1 MMVEGLLGFWQ
12 QHLPLFSVLLPALTA
27 VLLVLLGDARSSN
40 PDSAQRSARRQR
52 WISVSSALLGLV
64 MAGVLLNHA
73 QQGVI
78 VSYALGEWQAPFG
91 INLVLDRLSA
101 LMLLLT
107 YLVAV
112 PALIYAC
119 CGWDQR
125 GRYFHAM
132 FQFQLM
138 GLAGA
143 FLTGDLFNLFVF
155 FEILLL
161 ASYVLLL
168 HGQGAK
174 RFRMGVHYV
183 VLNLVASAL
192 FLLGLGLIYAATGT
206 LNMTDIALK
215 VAVLTGDDAVLA
227 QAAAVVLLIV
237 FGVKAA
243 LFPLYFW
250 LPNTYAA
257 ASAPVAT
264 LFAIMTKVGVY
275 SIIRVH
281 ALIFGVDAG
290 ASAMAVGTWLLPLAL
305 LTSVLGVLGAL
316 AAHSLKRLVAY
327 LTVSS
332 VGTILI
338 AVGLYTPSSLSAAL
352 YYMMHSTLVIAG
364 LFLFVELVAS
374 QRGTT
379 KDVLQPALR
388 VKEPVLLG
396 LLLLLGAASAAGLPP
411 LPGFLGKLMIL
422 DSASGLPYHALV
434 WTVVL
439 SVGLLGMIGLARAGV
454 ILFWHVPMDTQPDQT
469 VAPANRV
476 LVGMTLL
483 LLSMGVAMAVLA
495 APMKRYMDA
504 TAQQLYDRPDYAQAV
519 LGLQGDLSQNL
530 TTRPYIGEPPTTIP
544 KKYQQPSDANTIEG
558 QALP

>member
-1 MMVEGLLGFWQ
+1 MLDALLNFWH
-12 QHLPLFSVLLPALTA
+12 QHLPVLSVLLPALTA
-27 VLLVLLGDARSSN
+27 VFLILMGDSRSDDPAVRRAN
-40 PDSAQRSARRQR
+40 HQRQR
-52 WISVSSALLGLV
+52 WLSGISAVLGLAMAVALLV
-64 MAGVLLNHA
+64 QA
-73 QQGVI
+73 QHGVI

-107 YLVAV
+107 YLVAL
-112 PALIYAC
+112 PALAYAC

-174 RFRMGVHYV
+174 RLRIGVHYV

-192 FLLGLGLIYAATGT
+192 FLLGLGLIYASTGT
-206 LNMTDIALK
+206 LNMTDVALK

-227 QAAAVVLLIV
+227 RAAAFVLLAV

-257 ASAPVAT
+257 ASAPVVT
-264 LFAIMTKVGVY
+264 LFAIMTKVGLY

-281 ALIFGVDAG
+281 VLIFGVAAG
-290 ASAMAVGTWLLPLAL
+290 DSALAVGQWLLPLAV

-316 AAHSLKRLVAY
+316 AAHRLKRLVAY

-338 AVGLYTPSSLSAAL
+338 ALSLFTPSSLSAAL
-352 YYMMHSTLVIAG
+352 YYMVHSTLVIAG
-364 LFLFVELVAS
+364 LFLLVELIAQ
-374 QRGTT
+374 QRGHT
-379 KDVLQPALR
+379 KDFLQPALR
-388 VKEPVLLG
+388 LQEPVLLG
-396 LLLLLGAASAAGLPP
+396 LMLLLGAASASGLPP

-422 DSASGLPYHALV
+422 DSSSGLASHGLV
-434 WTVVL
+434 WSVIL
-439 SVGLLGMIGLARAGV
+439 SVGLLSMIGLARAGV
-454 ILFWHVPMDTQPDQT
+454 ILFWHVPVDTQPDQP
-469 VAPANRV
+469 APPMPRV
-476 LVGMTLL
+476 LISLTIL
-483 LLSMGVAMAVLA
+483 LLSTGVVMATFA

-504 TAQQLYDRPDYAQAV
+504 TAQQLHDRPAYVQAV
-519 LGLQGDLSQNL
+519 LGQSGDLNPPR
-530 TTRPYIGEPPTTIP
+530 TTQLYQGVPPGSFAKPDHQRPTLPHI
-544 KKYQQPSDANTIEG
+544 SEG
-558 QALP
+558 QIIP

>member
-1 MMVEGLLGFWQ
+1 MMFEGLWGFWQ

-27 VLLVLLGDARSSN
+27 VLLVLLGDARSDDPN
-40 PDSAQRSARRQR
+40 KAQRGVRRQR
-52 WISVSSALLGLV
+52 WLSIGSALLGLV
-64 MAGVLLNHA
+64 MAGVLLSHA

-112 PALIYAC
+112 PALLYAC

-155 FEILLL
+155 FEILLI

-215 VAVLTGDDAVLA
+215 VAVLTGDEAVLA
-227 QAAAVVLLIV
+227 QAAAVVLLVV

-290 ASAMAVGTWLLPLAL
+290 ASALAVGTWLLPLAL

-338 AVGLYTPSSLSAAL
+338 AVGLFTPSSLAAAL

-364 LFLFVELVAS
+364 LFLFVELIAS
-374 QRGTT
+374 QRGKT
-379 KDVLQPALR
+379 KDMLQPALR
-388 VKEPVLLG
+388 VREPVLLG

-422 DSASGLPYHALV
+422 ESASGLPQHALV

-454 ILFWHVPMDTQPDQT
+454 ILFWHVPIDLQPDQL
-469 VAPANRV
+469 PPPPNRI
-476 LVGMTLL
+476 LIAMTLL
-483 LLSMGVAMAVLA
+483 LLSMGLVMTSCA

-504 TAQQLYDRPDYAQAV
+504 TAQQLYDRPAYALAV
-519 LGLQGDLSQNL
+519 LGLSGDLTQNT
-530 TTRPYIGEPPTTIP
+530 TTRLYLGEPPTTIP
-544 KKYQQPSDANTIEG
+544 NKYQQQTDPQPSEV

>member
-1 MMVEGLLGFWQ
+1 MMVEGLLDFWQ
-12 QHLPLFSVLLPALTA
+12 QHMPLFSVLLPALTA
-27 VLLVLLGDARSSN
+27 VLLVLLGDTRSGD
-40 PDSAQRSARRQR
+40 PLSAQRSARRQR
-52 WISVSSALLGLV
+52 WISVGSALLGLV
-64 MAGVLLNHA
+64 MAGVLLSHA

-112 PALIYAC
+112 PALLYAC

-155 FEILLL
+155 FEILLI

-215 VAVLTGDDAVLA
+215 VAVLTGDEAVLA
-227 QAAAVVLLIV
+227 QAAAVVLLVV

-290 ASAMAVGTWLLPLAL
+290 ASALAVGTWLLPLAL

-338 AVGLYTPSSLSAAL
+338 AVGLFTPSSLAAAL

-374 QRGTT
+374 QRGET
-379 KDVLQPALR
+379 KDTLQPALR
-388 VKEPVLLG
+388 VQEPVLLG
-396 LLLLLGAASAAGLPP
+396 LLLLLGAASVAGLPP

-422 DSASGLPYHALV
+422 DSASGLPEHALV
-434 WTVVL
+434 WTVML
-439 SVGLLGMIGLARAGV
+439 SVSLLGMIGLARAGV
-454 ILFWHVPMDTQPDQT
+454 ILFWHVPTDLAPDQL
-469 VAPANRV
+469 PPPPNRI
-476 LVGMTLL
+476 LVSMTLL
-483 LLSMGVAMAVLA
+483 LLSMGLVMTVCA
-495 APMKRYMDA
+495 ASMKHYMDA
-504 TAQQLYDRPDYAQAV
+504 TAAQLYDRPAYALAV
-519 LGLQGDLSQNL
+519 LGLSDDLTQNS
-530 TTRPYIGEPPTTIP
+530 TTRLYLGEPPNNIP
-544 KKYQQPSDANTIEG
+544 KQYQPQSSEA